1 MQTTRS
7 GEKTVNSSELDSK
20 KMTREEALALP
31 NEAKM
36 NYLFELQV
44 RHAKLESIGRDLL
57 DLISPYNEVKIISI
71 IGATGV
77 GKTTLSRRL
86 IRSLVSQQMGQ
97 SVAHRGQLPYV
108 FINAPAN
115 GDKSI
120 SWRAVYEMA
129 LRNASEPLVNKK
141 IAVEENDGHVFIRPG
156 NHKTLPAL
164 RQALE
169 EMLKNRGVRV
179 LAIDEAFHL
188 LRFGNYSAV
197 MDTLKSL
204 ADETNVKLVL
214 LGTYDL
220 FDLAVEYGQVARRSE
235 ILHFER
241 YDRDK
246 PVDVAEYKR
255 IIRVLQDRWPCEEI
269 PNFGSIAPELMKA
282 TLGCIGLLKAL
293 FLRSLAAQIQN
304 KGRWKPAF
312 LTKAAKSMSLVERIR
327 KEIEAGEAKLR
338 GGTYGESIFAGEL
351 LHTVSKKMSGN
362 DEVADAT

>member
-1 MQTTRS
+1 MQNQKASQLQLRALRRRYCSTVPTRNHLMQTTRS

-57 DLISPYNEVKIISI
+57 DLISPYNQVIIISI

-169 EMLKNRGVRV
+169 EMLKNRGVR
-179 LAIDEAFHL
+179 
-188 LRFGNYSAV
+188 
-197 MDTLKSL
+197 
-204 ADETNVKLVL
+204 VL